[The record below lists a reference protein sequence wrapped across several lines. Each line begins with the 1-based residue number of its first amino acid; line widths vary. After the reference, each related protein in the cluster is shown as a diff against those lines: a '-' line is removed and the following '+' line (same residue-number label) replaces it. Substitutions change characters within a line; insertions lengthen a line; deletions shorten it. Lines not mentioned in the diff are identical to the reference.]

1 MGRVIDPAGLDRAF
15 FAQSMS
21 PLTLRDLT
29 ITGGRA
35 PLDDPATANVEPNY
49 GGAIV
54 AFGGLTMERV
64 VLEGNA
70 TRDAVGGGGGA
81 GAAGGFGGAVFAIS
95 LVNPVTI
102 VDSVLRDNAAGD
114 GALAPAAGA
123 GGASGGFGGAISADA
138 PSLTIRRTTFT
149 GNRSGDGGQGVG
161 PGQEAGLGGNAAAAA
176 LSGGVTL
183 ENVIVAGNATGAAGQ
198 GPNATGGSAALLVG
212 GASAALRFVTLVG
225 NVAPDDAAPEGL
237 RAELPVAAV
246 VAASILS
253 GTGAVCA
260 GPLGDGGGNVTG
272 LGSGCPG
279 AVGDP
284 GLDPDFIP
292 AADGPAVQRRG
303 RGLRWG
309 RPAGGGAAAG
319 RGVRRRCDRA
329 AAVDADARPGVAGL
343 PGHGPRSGRRAAGG
357 RAALRRRRLCAAGG
371 AVNGGRLHGR
381 RVRGAHAAGAGS
393 CAITATFRP
402 SAPGLRLGTV
412 SLATPLGARTLALS
426 GSGRAPGAAGSSR
439 ARARVRG
446 VALLRRAGRLRL
458 RVRLVCPPGPRCTER
473 LAVRVSR
480 RRGAGVLLA
489 RRVALAGGARRAV
502 TLTLPRAFA
511 GLAPRARLRL
521 RLRLVAPGSPPVE
534 RRVSRRV
541 P

>member
-1 MGRVIDPAGLDRAF
+1 M
-15 FAQSMS
+15 
-21 PLTLRDLT
+21 
-29 ITGGRA
+29 
-35 PLDDPATANVEPNY
+35 
-49 GGAIV
+49 
-54 AFGGLTMERV
+54 
-64 VLEGNA
+64 
-70 TRDAVGGGGGA
+70 
-81 GAAGGFGGAVFAIS
+81 
-95 LVNPVTI
+95 
-102 VDSVLRDNAAGD
+102 
-114 GALAPAAGA
+114 
-123 GGASGGFGGAISADA
+123 
-138 PSLTIRRTTFT
+138 
-149 GNRSGDGGQGVG
+149 G

-212 GASAALRFVTLVG
+212 GASAALRFVTLAG

-260 GPLGDGGGNVTG
+260 GPLGDGGGNLTG
-272 LGSGCPG
+272 PGSGCPG

-284 GLDPDFIP
+284 GLDPDLIP
-292 AADGPAVQRRG
+292 AADGPAVDVVAAGCGGVDRRG
-303 RGLRWG
+303 VA
-309 RPAGGGAAAG
+309 RPQGAACDAG
-319 RGVRRRCDRA
+319 AIERRPLTLTLAPASLAFPATALGAAGAPLAAELRYAGDGSVRLGALLTAGDFTA
-329 AAVDADARPGVAGL
+329 AGCAGL
-343 PGHGPRSGRRAAGG
+343 T
-357 RAALRRRRLCAAGG
+357 LR
-371 AVNGGRLHGR
+371 
-381 RVRGAHAAGAGS
+381 GAGS

-412 SLATPLGARTLALS
+412 SLATPLGPRTLALS

-439 ARARVRG
+439 ARARVVG